1 MSYSFPI
8 EILFIPYSVLTHFL
22 FISYSFPIHF
32 LFILF
37 IFIHFFSFP
46 LTWEIYQNSKKYGYV
61 SFINLL
67 FKNYSFQAPEQ
78 LGKGVPYKSQKKWL
92 IKGK

>member
-1 MSYSFPI
+1 M
-8 EILFIPYSVLTHFL
+8 
-22 FISYSFPIHF
+22 SYSFPIHF

-37 IFIHFFSFP
+37 IFIHVFSFP
-46 LTWEIYQNSKKYGYV
+46 LIWEIYQNSKKYGYV

-67 FKNYSFQAPEQ
+67 FKNYSFQAPNQ